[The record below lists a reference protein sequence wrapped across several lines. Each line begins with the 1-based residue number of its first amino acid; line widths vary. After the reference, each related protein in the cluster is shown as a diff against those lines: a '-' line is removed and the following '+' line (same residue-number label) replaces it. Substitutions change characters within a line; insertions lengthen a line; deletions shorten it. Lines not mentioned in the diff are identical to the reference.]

1 MVCSPQRHLIVQQ
14 KLKSNETYSFTHH
27 GFNPHHQEGV
37 EYHKQNIGQRMR
49 SFRYIVNSKRIFTK
63 FYSCVIIEKKGGI
76 SMLAIF
82 NAELVMRDHLI
93 PEAVLFVEDGRI
105 ADFGEM
111 RTTSIPAGC
120 EILDAKGAYVGPGL
134 VDIHSHSGTGVRFI
148 DDPAKATREHLHQGT
163 TSILATPTTRG
174 TIAGYLEQIARIR
187 DAMATPEGASIAG
200 IYMEGPFINPNYGS
214 LSNQKGLNIPRVFD
228 PVPED
233 YEPLLKAGADIIR
246 VWGTAPEREGIE
258 NFVKAAKAA
267 NLKVRF
273 AVTHSEA
280 TPQQIEALMPYG
292 LCIGTHH
299 TNATG
304 TIVNYPECRGV
315 CVDEG
320 VNYNDAI
327 YAELISDS
335 MGIHVDP
342 YMQRLVRKI
351 KTDDRIILISDQTIH
366 EPIPVPGLEHVTDL
380 NFTYRKDGAIDISG
394 SKLTLNMA
402 CRNYMKHTGASIVDA
417 FKVASYNPAKAVGLT
432 DRGEIRKGLRADLV
446 ITDIHMNIQNVILG
460 GNIVK

>member
-1 MVCSPQRHLIVQQ
+1 MIA
-14 KLKSNETYSFTHH
+14 
-27 GFNPHHQEGV
+27 
-37 EYHKQNIGQRMR
+37 
-49 SFRYIVNSKRIFTK
+49 
-63 FYSCVIIEKKGGI
+63 II
-76 SMLAIF
+76 

-93 PEAVLFVEDGRI
+93 PEAVLFIEDGKI
-105 ADFGEM
+105 AGFGEM
-111 RTTSIPAGC
+111 RTTPIPEGC
-120 EILDAKGAYVGPGL
+120 EIIDAKGAYVGPGL
-134 VDIHSHSGTGVRFI
+134 VDIHCHSGTGVRFI
-148 DDPAKATREHLHQGT
+148 HEPAKATQEHLDCGT
-163 TSILATPTTRG
+163 TTILATPSTRG
-174 TIAGYLEQIARIR
+174 TLDGYLEQIQRIR
-187 DAMATPEGASIAG
+187 EAMATPEGATIAG
-200 IYMEGPFINPNYGS
+200 IYMEGPYINAGYGS
-214 LSNQKGLNIPRVFD
+214 MSNAKGPDAPRVFD

-267 NLKVRF
+267 NPNVRF

-320 VNYNDAI
+320 VNYNSEI

-351 KTDDRIILISDQTIH
+351 KGDDRIILISDQTIH

-380 NFTYRKDGAIDISG
+380 NFTYRKDGRIDISG
-394 SKLTLNMA
+394 SKLTLNVA

-417 FKVASYNPAKAVGLT
+417 FKVGSYNPAKVLGFN
-432 DRGEIRKGLRADLV
+432 DRGEIRVGLRADLIFV
-446 ITDIHMNIQNVILG
+446 DVKMNIQSVILG
-460 GNIVK
+460 GKVVR